1 VSAEDSLARAE
12 DLLSRLE
19 DVRKRLEQTED
30 PDAAL
35 ELLTE
40 LSELAKQVHAEIE
53 RAAREADAHA

>member
-1 VSAEDSLARAE
+1 MSAEEALARAE
-12 DLLSRLE
+12 ELLAKLE
-19 DVRKRLEQTED
+19 EVRVRLEQTED

-35 ELLTE
+35 ELLGE

>member
-1 VSAEDSLARAE
+1 VSAEEALTRAE
-12 DLLSRLE
+12 DLLAQLEQVRGRLE
-19 DVRKRLEQTED
+19 ETDD

-35 ELLTE
+35 ELLGE